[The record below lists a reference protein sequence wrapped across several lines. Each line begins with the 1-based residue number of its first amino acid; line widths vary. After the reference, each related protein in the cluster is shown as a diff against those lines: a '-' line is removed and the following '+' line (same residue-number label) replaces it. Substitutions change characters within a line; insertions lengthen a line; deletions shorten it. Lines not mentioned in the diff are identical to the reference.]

1 MSAEAP
7 CTRSALLEELH
18 ETTFRL
24 MRLQRQVAE
33 RAFGPLGLR
42 PVQAV
47 ALALLGEEASYPK
60 ELAHLLDAPPS
71 VVSVLLADLEQRK
84 LLRRQVDPE
93 DRRRVQLELTAAGR
107 RMLREVHNAWL
118 AHNATRLERL
128 STSDLE
134 ALVRIQKALLEE

>member
-7 CTRSALLEELH
+7 CPRSELLEELH

-24 MRLQRQVAE
+24 MRVQRQVAE
-33 RAFGPLGLR
+33 RAFAPLGLR

-47 ALALLGEEASYPK
+47 ALALLGQEASYPK

-93 DRRRVQLELTAAGR
+93 DRRRVQLELTAAGHR
-107 RMLREVHNAWL
+107 KLREVHNAWL
-118 AHNATRLERL
+118 AQNATRLERL